1 VRFPARLFCQGS
13 SLRFDKRKTRGLDSA
28 CGKAPGTA
36 TKGVCFFFS
45 SGNHARKKEERRN
58 QMQERQQATWGEL
71 LREAVEKPGRML
83 EAYTAFHNYSFGNAL
98 LTLGQCIRRNLQ
110 PGPLNTYQGW
120 LERKRQVRK
129 GERNHPLHA
138 HAVQENRRDRWCPGG
153 NSQTANLLRLPVSGY
168 WFVLAQTEGE
178 DTSIPPTPGFDID
191 TALCALNI
199 TRAPF
204 DELNGNIQGF
214 AHGREIAVNPVAGL
228 PHKTTFHEIAHIVLG
243 HTASERFVDS
253 EQTARHIREVEAE
266 SVALICCETLGL
278 DGADFCRGYIQ
289 HWLKTEKEIPNQSAA
304 RIFAAT
310 TSILKAGTPPAGS
323 HYAARFLF
331 FAGTIVRMRNEKS
344 SKKAQ

>member
-1 VRFPARLFCQGS
+1 LTARAA
-13 SLRFDKRKTRGLDSA
+13 KRWGPPRRAFAS
-28 CGKAPGTA
+28 
-36 TKGVCFFFS
+36 FFQ
-45 SGNHARKKEERRN
+45 AEITLEKRKKEGN
-58 QMQERQQATWGEL
+58 YMPERQHATWGEL
-71 LREAVEKPGRML
+71 LQEAVEKPGRML

-98 LTLGQCIRRNLQ
+98 LALEQCTRRNLQ

-129 GERNHPLHA
+129 GEKGITLCMPMPLKKTA
-138 HAVQENRRDRWCPGG
+138 QTDSVQEETAEP
-153 NSQTANLLRLPVSGY
+153 QTCYAFRFRAY

-214 AHGREIAVNPVAGL
+214 AHGREIAVNPLAGL
-228 PHKTTFHEIAHIVLG
+228 AHKTTFYEIAHIVLG
-243 HTASERFVDS
+243 HTTSEKLVDS

-278 DGADFCRGYIQ
+278 DGTDFCRGYIQ
-289 HWLKTEKEIPNQSAA
+289 QWLKTEKEIPNQSAA
-304 RIFAAT
+304 RIFAAA
-310 TSILKAGTPPAGS
+310 TSILKAGTPVL
-323 HYAARFLF
+323 RL
-331 FAGTIVRMRNEKS
+331 
-344 SKKAQ
+344 

>member
-1 VRFPARLFCQGS
+1 VRFPARFFCQGRP
-13 SLRFDKRKTRGLDSA
+13 LRSRERKLRGLDSA

-36 TKGVCFFFS
+36 TKGICFFFS

-83 EAYTAFHNYSFGNAL
+83 EAHTAFHNYSFGNAL
-98 LTLGQCIRRNLQ
+98 LALEQYIRRNLQ

-129 GERNHPLHA
+129 GEKGITLCIPMAFKRTA
-138 HAVQENRRDRWCPGG
+138 ETDGVQEETAKP
-153 NSQTANLLRLPVSGY
+153 QTYYAFRFRAY
-168 WFVLAQTEGE
+168 WFVLAQTEGD
-178 DTSIPPTPGFDID
+178 DTPVPPIPGFDID

-199 TRAPF
+199 TRTPF

-214 AHGREIAVNPVAGL
+214 AQGREIAVNPVAAL
-228 PHKTTFHEIAHIVLG
+228 PHKTTLHEIAHIVLG
-243 HTASERFVDS
+243 HTTSEKLVDS

-278 DGADFCRGYIQ
+278 EGADFCRGYIQ
-289 HWLKTEKEIPNQSAA
+289 HWLKTEKEIPNHSAA
-304 RIFAAT
+304 RIFAAA
-310 TSILKAGTPPAGS
+310 TSILKAGTPAAGS
-323 HYAARFLF
+323 
-331 FAGTIVRMRNEKS
+331 
-344 SKKAQ
+344 Q